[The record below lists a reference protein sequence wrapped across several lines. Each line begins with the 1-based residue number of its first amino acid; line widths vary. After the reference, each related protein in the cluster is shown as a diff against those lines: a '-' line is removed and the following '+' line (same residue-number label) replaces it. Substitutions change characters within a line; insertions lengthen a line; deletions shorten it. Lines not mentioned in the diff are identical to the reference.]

1 MINTVLMDLDGTLLP
16 FDQNE
21 FIASYF
27 KRLCQRMVPLGYAP
41 DDVVKATWAATK
53 TMVQNDGTVLNS
65 ERFWDVY
72 TACMGD
78 AILQEKDALDEFYG
92 GAFHE
97 VREVLRG
104 ESCAKALVDTLK
116 QKGYTVVL
124 ATSPIFP
131 EVAVRSRLS
140 WCGLTPE
147 DFALVTHYDNCHFC
161 KPNPAYY
168 REILQAIGKTPDEC
182 LMIGNNVVEDMV
194 AAECGIDVYLVTGF
208 VENPADLPTDGFNQ
222 GTLDEFYKTVQGWCD
237 V

>member
-1 MINTVLMDLDGTLLP
+1 MDLDGTLLP
-16 FDQNE
+16 FDQEE

-27 KRLCQRMVPLGYAP
+27 KRLCQRMAPMGYAP
-41 DDVVKATWAATK
+41 DDVVNATWAATK
-53 TMVQNDGTVLNS
+53 AMVKNDGAALNS

-72 TACMGD
+72 TAQMDD
-78 AILQEKDALDEFYG
+78 AILGEKDVLDEFYG
-92 GAFHE
+92 GTFHE

-116 QKGYTVVL
+116 AKGYTVVL

-168 REILQAIGKTPDEC
+168 REILQTIGKAPEEC

-194 AAECGIDVYLVTGF
+194 AAEVGVKTYLVTGF
-208 VENPADLPTDGFNQ
+208 VENPANADTSVFEQ
-222 GTLDEFYKTVQGWCD
+222 GTLTDFYETVQGWCN